1 MSLSSFAVPGCH
13 VERVRQQ
20 DGELRLVVR
29 ALPAGAACPDCR
41 RRSTAPHSTYVRRPA
56 DLPPLGQGVR
66 LEVHVRRF
74 YCQNARCARRTV
86 AEPFRG
92 LIDPRS
98 QRTRRLAA
106 AQRRVAV
113 QVGGEASARLLT
125 GLARPA
131 SADTLRRLVRTAPLP
146 TSRTPRVLGVDD
158 WARKRGRTYGTILVD
173 LEARRI
179 VDLLQLYWVARLR
192 AHASVVLAVRA
203 AGYRPLARLCV
214 RHLAAATE
222 VAVVRLERPRRAV
235 RALVGIVPEE
245 HRMPALAVTKKH
257 TLGPRLTAYLDAPAG
272 KPTPV
277 VSGLVAALP

>member
-1 MSLSSFAVPGCH
+1 
-13 VERVRQQ
+13 
-20 DGELRLVVR
+20 VVR

-179 VDLLQLYWVARLR
+179 VDLLPDRTAHSLATSLRHRSGVAVIARDR
-192 AHASVVLAVRA
+192 STEYTRA
-203 AGYRPLARLCV
+203 AT
-214 RHLAAATE
+214 AAAPHAIQ
-222 VAVVRLERPRRAV
+222 VADRWHLLANVREMAERWLMRVYPRLQR
-235 RALVGIVPEE
+235 L
-245 HRMPALAVTKKH
+245 PALA
-257 TLGPRLTAYLDAPAG
+257 GALTAAGSSVGTRHFQRQPPSASGAPTQRRAG
-272 KPTPV
+272 ARSITR
-277 VSGLVAALP
+277 SVAATQGENPS